1 MQQIKPCPIHT
12 YTFPDGKTL
21 TVGKQTLIMGILNV
35 TPDSFSDGGKY
46 DKLDT
51 AVAHMKEMTA
61 AGADLIDVG
70 AESTRPGSAALT
82 DAEEQ
87 ARLLPMLEALL
98 PACPV
103 PISVDTYHSATARI
117 AAQMGAHILND
128 IWGRQYD
135 GEPAGAMAR
144 VAAETGLPVIVMHN
158 QHGKAYDG
166 DVIAAMQAFFHRS
179 LKLAHDAGIADEQII
194 LDPGIGFGKDTAT
207 NLIVQQRLDELLTMN
222 GVRYPLLFAA
232 SRKRFIGDT
241 LGLSVD
247 ERMEATG
254 AAHVVAITRG
264 ADMVR
269 VHDVA
274 PIARM
279 CHMTDFLVGRRT
291 YAPTETR

>member
-1 MQQIKPCPIHT
+1 MNMIKPCPVHT
-12 YTFPDGKTL
+12 YHFPDGKTL
-21 TVGKQTLIMGILNV
+21 TVGKQTLVMGILNV
-35 TPDSFSDGGKY
+35 TPDSFSDGGKF
-46 DKLDT
+46 DT
-51 AVAHMKEMTA
+51 VDAALAHMNEMVA

-82 DAEEQ
+82 DDEEQ

-117 AAQMGAHILND
+117 AARMGAHILND
-128 IWGRQYD
+128 IWGLQYD
-135 GEPAGAMAR
+135 GEPEGSMAR

-166 DVIAAMQAFFHRS
+166 DVIAAMQAFFQRS
-179 LKLAHDAGIADEQII
+179 LAIAHDAGVKDEQII
-194 LDPGIGFGKDTAT
+194 LDPGIGFGKDTAA
-207 NLIVQQRLDELLTMN
+207 NLLVQQRLDELLVVN
-222 GVRYPLLFAA
+222 GVRYPMLFAA

-241 LGLSVD
+241 LGLPTD

-269 VHDVA
+269 VHDVL

-279 CHMTDFLVGRRT
+279 CRMTDFLVGRRI
-291 YAPTETR
+291 YAPA

>member
-1 MQQIKPCPIHT
+1 MQNIQPCPVHT
-12 YTFPDGKTL
+12 YTFLDGKTL
-21 TVGKQTLIMGILNV
+21 TIGEKTLVMGILNV
-35 TPDSFSDGGKY
+35 TPDSFSDGGQF
-46 DKLDT
+46 DT
-51 AVAHMKEMTA
+51 VDAAVAHMHEMVA

-117 AAQMGAHILND
+117 AARMGAHILND
-128 IWGRQYD
+128 IWGLQYD
-135 GEPAGAMAR
+135 GEPEGSMAR

-166 DVIAAMQAFFHRS
+166 DVIAAMQAFFQRS
-179 LKLAHDAGIADEQII
+179 LAIAHDAGVKDEQII
-194 LDPGIGFGKDTAT
+194 LDPGIGFGKDTAA
-207 NLIVQQRLDELLTMN
+207 NLLVQQRLDELLVVN
-222 GVRYPLLFAA
+222 GVRYPMLFAA

-241 LGLSVD
+241 LGLPTD

-269 VHDVA
+269 VHDVL

-279 CHMTDFLVGRRT
+279 CRMTDFLVGRRI
-291 YAPTETR
+291 YAPA

>member
-1 MQQIKPCPIHT
+1 MQNIQPCPVHT
-12 YTFPDGKTL
+12 YAFPDGKTL
-21 TVGKQTLIMGILNV
+21 TIGEKTLVMGILNV
-35 TPDSFSDGGKY
+35 TPDSFSDGGQF
-46 DKLDT
+46 DT
-51 AVAHMKEMTA
+51 VDAAVAHMHEMVA

-117 AAQMGAHILND
+117 AARMGAHILND
-128 IWGRQYD
+128 IWGLQYD
-135 GEPAGAMAR
+135 GEPEGSMAR

-166 DVIAAMQAFFHRS
+166 DVIAAMQAFFQRS
-179 LKLAHDAGIADEQII
+179 LAIAHDAGVKDEQII
-194 LDPGIGFGKDTAT
+194 LDPGIGFGKDTAA
-207 NLIVQQRLDELLTMN
+207 NLLVQQRLDELLVVN
-222 GVRYPLLFAA
+222 GVRYPMLFAA

-241 LGLSVD
+241 LGLPTD

-269 VHDVA
+269 VHDVL

-279 CHMTDFLVGRRT
+279 CRMTDFLVGRRI
-291 YAPTETR
+291 YAPA

>member
-1 MQQIKPCPIHT
+1 MQNIQPCPVHT

-21 TVGKQTLIMGILNV
+21 TIGEKTLVMGILNV
-35 TPDSFSDGGKY
+35 TPDSFSDGGRY
-46 DKLDT
+46 DT
-51 AVAHMKEMTA
+51 AETALAHMREMA
-61 AGADLIDVG
+61 ADGADLIDIG

-82 DAEEQ
+82 PAEEQ

-117 AAQMGAHILND
+117 AARMGAHILND
-128 IWGRQYD
+128 IWGLQYD
-135 GEPAGAMAR
+135 GEPEGSMAR

-166 DVIAAMQAFFHRS
+166 DVIAAMQAFFQRS
-179 LKLAHDAGIADEQII
+179 LAIAHDAGVKDEQII
-194 LDPGIGFGKDTAT
+194 LDPGIGFGKDTAA
-207 NLIVQQRLDELLTMN
+207 NLLVQQRLDELLVVN
-222 GVRYPLLFAA
+222 GVRYPMLFAA

-241 LGLSVD
+241 LGLPTD

-269 VHDVA
+269 VHDVL

-279 CHMTDFLVGRRT
+279 CRMTDFLVGRRI
-291 YAPTETR
+291 YAPA

>member
-1 MQQIKPCPIHT
+1 MQNIQPCPVHT

-21 TVGKQTLIMGILNV
+21 TIGEKTLVMGILNV
-35 TPDSFSDGGKY
+35 TPDSFSDGGQF
-46 DKLDT
+46 DT
-51 AVAHMKEMTA
+51 VDAAVAHMHEMVA

-70 AESTRPGSAALT
+70 AEPTRPGSAALT

-117 AAQMGAHILND
+117 AARMGAHILND
-128 IWGRQYD
+128 IWGLQYD
-135 GEPAGAMAR
+135 GEPEGSMAR

-166 DVIAAMQAFFHRS
+166 DVIAAMQAFFQRS
-179 LKLAHDAGIADEQII
+179 LAIAHDAGVKDEQII
-194 LDPGIGFGKDTAT
+194 LDPGIGFGKDTAA
-207 NLIVQQRLDELLTMN
+207 NLLVQQRLDELLVVN
-222 GVRYPLLFAA
+222 GVRYPMLFAA

-241 LGLSVD
+241 LGLPTD

-269 VHDVA
+269 VHDVL

-279 CHMTDFLVGRRT
+279 CRMTDFLVGRRI
-291 YAPTETR
+291 YAPA

>member
-1 MQQIKPCPIHT
+1 MNMIKPCPVHT
-12 YTFPDGKTL
+12 YHFPDGKTL
-21 TVGKQTLIMGILNV
+21 TVGKQTLVMGILNV
-35 TPDSFSDGGKY
+35 TPDSFSDGGKF
-46 DKLDT
+46 DT
-51 AVAHMKEMTA
+51 VDAALAHMNEMVA

-82 DAEEQ
+82 DDEEQ

-117 AAQMGAHILND
+117 AARMGAHILND
-128 IWGRQYD
+128 IWGLQYD
-135 GEPAGAMAR
+135 GEPEGSMAR

-166 DVIAAMQAFFHRS
+166 DVIAAMQAFFQRS
-179 LKLAHDAGIADEQII
+179 LAIAHDAGVKDAQII
-194 LDPGIGFGKDTAT
+194 LDPGIGFGKDTQT
-207 NLIVQQRLDELLTMN
+207 NLVVQQRLDELLVVN
-222 GVRYPLLFAA
+222 GVRYPMLFAA

-241 LGLSVD
+241 LGLPTD

-269 VHDVA
+269 VHDVL
-274 PIARM
+274 PIAGM
-279 CHMTDFLVGRRT
+279 CRMTDFLVGRRI
-291 YAPTETR
+291 YAPA